1 MDNDRSKTNVTSNS
15 TTSTLPSDSD
25 STNSDSEDKEVGP
38 GQLKKV
44 LISPS
49 SLSIDY
55 PTKRKGAAK
64 EILRQ
69 DIQNLLS
76 KRSELRPRERE
87 MSLRTRKLSIDV
99 LDKLSRRLEV
109 TKELEIATR
118 EDDDIHIREMKKN
131 ILSESSQLRCVL
143 LEIESSKI
151 FSGIIF
157 SVILLNTALLMAQ
170 TFEVAEVRAGFYL
183 NVLDSMFLA
192 FYIIEM
198 ILKIFVW
205 RKFYFHS
212 GWNLLDFV
220 IVMLSVFELVLP
232 LMLESVGN
240 FQAASIFR
248 VLRIFRTIR
257 ALRALRVLRTIRF
270 LKSLQIIINTL
281 FQSIQSMGA
290 IGTLMALFMYV
301 FAVIGRG
308 LYHEVNNEK
317 FGDLGKSIFT
327 LYQLLT
333 LDDWFMIYKD
343 TLKENKS
350 YWHILIFLIVYIVV
364 EYFIFL
370 NLFVA
375 VLVDNFQLTL
385 EKSALE
391 DHDNDFQDENLFYKE
406 EEKEEEK
413 HSRASTPRLLRNK
426 TVEEIYPDFP
436 PEMKIFIT
444 EIDQKFCSVYNTRSF
459 L

>member
-212 GWNLLDFV
+212 GWNLLD
-220 IVMLSVFELVLP
+220 
-232 LMLESVGN
+232 
-240 FQAASIFR
+240 
-248 VLRIFRTIR
+248 
-257 ALRALRVLRTIRF
+257 
-270 LKSLQIIINTL
+270 
-281 FQSIQSMGA
+281 
-290 IGTLMALFMYV
+290 V

-436 PEMKIFIT
+436 PEEQQRLSHFLNALVAL
-444 EIDQKFCSVYNTRSF
+444 EYNIELHNSEQRTVDS
-459 L
+459 LIKLCGYLNEDIYN

>member
-212 GWNLLDFV
+212 GWNLL
-220 IVMLSVFELVLP
+220 
-232 LMLESVGN
+232 
-240 FQAASIFR
+240 
-248 VLRIFRTIR
+248 
-257 ALRALRVLRTIRF
+257 
-270 LKSLQIIINTL
+270 
-281 FQSIQSMGA
+281 
-290 IGTLMALFMYV
+290 
-301 FAVIGRG
+301 VIGRG

-436 PEMKIFIT
+436 PEEQQRLSHFLNALVAL
-444 EIDQKFCSVYNTRSF
+444 EYNIELHNSEQRTVDS
-459 L
+459 LIKLCGYLNEDIYN

>member
-1 MDNDRSKTNVTSNS
+1 M
-15 TTSTLPSDSD
+15 
-25 STNSDSEDKEVGP
+25 
-38 GQLKKV
+38 
-44 LISPS
+44 
-49 SLSIDY
+49 
-55 PTKRKGAAK
+55 
-64 EILRQ
+64 
-69 DIQNLLS
+69 
-76 KRSELRPRERE
+76 
-87 MSLRTRKLSIDV
+87 
-99 LDKLSRRLEV
+99 
-109 TKELEIATR
+109 
-118 EDDDIHIREMKKN
+118 
-131 ILSESSQLRCVL
+131 
-143 LEIESSKI
+143 
-151 FSGIIF
+151 FS
-157 SVILLNTALLMAQ
+157 
-170 TFEVAEVRAGFYL
+170 GFYL

-436 PEMKIFIT
+436 PEEQQRLSHFLNALVAL
-444 EIDQKFCSVYNTRSF
+444 EYNIELHNSEQRTVDS
-459 L
+459 LIKLCGYLNEDIYN